1 MSIIYD
7 GKVFRNIQEQVKKNM
22 EDIKELKNSGEVGV
36 IECSKAYEISSQY
49 LTEKEI
55 ELLVNKFNI
64 IIYGGST
71 YIRTG
76 IVISQN
82 RPIISYERDIHFQQI
97 RDSDTNLNY
106 RELYVEKAEIRFD
119 LEVQKYKITFSNY
132 KLGDYFERNAVKWL
146 ANLYHHNIYLIC
158 PGDGGENSNIR
169 AVISV
174 IDNNSTPFTLETL
187 HDYIKEV
194 TADDTQYPTMYSPYY
209 PCNGVD
215 TSDEQVLW
223 GVSAWEDQVTHQK
236 QLTFYKGNETSVDME
251 NIEELEFFDK
261 VTSVARIRN

>member
-22 EDIKELKNSGEVGV
+22 EDINELKNSGEVGV
-36 IECSKAYEISSQY
+36 IECSKAYEIPSSQY
-49 LTEKEI
+49 LTDNEI

-64 IIYGGST
+64 VIYGGAT

-76 IVISQN
+76 IVFSQN
-82 RPIISYERDIHFQQI
+82 RPIISYERLIHFQQI

-106 RELYVEKAEIRFD
+106 RELYVARAEIRFD
-119 LEVQKYKITFSNY
+119 LEAQKYKFTTSTDI
-132 KLGDYFERNAVKWL
+132 LGDFFQKDAVKWL
-146 ANLYHHNIYLIC
+146 ANLYYHNIYIIC
-158 PGDGGENSNIR
+158 PGDGGENKDIR
-169 AVISV
+169 AVIGV

-187 HDYIKEV
+187 HDYIKEA
-194 TADDTQYPTMYSPYY
+194 TSDYFTSLYSPYY

-223 GVSAWEDQVTHQK
+223 GVSAWEDTVTHQK
-236 QLTFYKGNETSVDME
+236 QLTFYKGDETSVDMI
-251 NIEELEFFDK
+251 NIESMEFSDK
-261 VTSVARIRN
+261 VTSVARIRY